1 MKPVGFTPPVQ
12 SAIGSL
18 VKINVRGEA
27 LRPDGCIAFL
37 RVISAWIA
45 GKLTFSH
52 DDYEPGRVWRPKS
65 SKSTHSKTTVRI
77 PSTNTRSS
85 EMPAHGLCEDAT
97 LYLPS
102 DPDHIV
108 HAIAVGNMGDI

>member
-18 VKINVRGEA
+18 VKINVSGEA

-45 GKLTFSH
+45 GKLTFLR
-52 DDYEPGRVWRPKS
+52 DDHEPGRV
-65 SKSTHSKTTVRI
+65 
-77 PSTNTRSS
+77 
-85 EMPAHGLCEDAT
+85 
-97 LYLPS
+97 
-102 DPDHIV
+102 
-108 HAIAVGNMGDI
+108 